1 MAFTTPTPAD
11 FKSRFDRDF
20 AFAVDQTDVTK
31 VRDKDLN
38 TAIGQAG
45 LNFNPGLFAAQAG
58 FAEAYLLL
66 TAHFLCVNLLASSQG
81 LGGAGEW
88 LVNQKAVGN
97 VSASFDVPERIKR
110 SPFLA
115 ALSKT
120 SYGMTYLQIITP
132 LLVGNVLGVCRN
144 ASP

>member
-1 MAFTTPTPAD
+1 MAFTAPTVAD

-20 AFAVDQTDVTK
+20 AYSADQSDVTK
-31 VRDKDLN
+31 VRDKDIN
-38 TAIGQAG
+38 TAFGQAG

-58 FAEAYLLL
+58 YAEAFLLL
-66 TAHFLCVNLLASSQG
+66 TAHFLCTNLLASSQG

-97 VSASFDVPERIKR
+97 VSASFDIPDRIKR
-110 SPFLA
+110 SPFLSA
-115 ALSKT
+115 ISKT
-120 SYGMTYLQIITP
+120 SYGMTYLNVITP
-132 LLVGNVLGVCRN
+132 LLVGNVAGLCRQ